1 MKQLIIFLATFFLS
15 SLMRAVTITEQ
26 QRQEALNTTR
36 TFCSL
41 ISQYSSGGSSS
52 LDLDQRIFAMSSEDM
67 EAYDNLVSHKHV
79 RFDNFLA
86 LITNKFNNKITLEY
100 SDYRIESVNPIYSYN
115 LTTTMTQ
122 PISGVSDSSYET
134 VFFSPDKLQDIYI
147 VISVKNK
154 VPALK
159 GADIDYRIIY
169 SVVTKKIMSY
179 TDSQGGFICY
189 VNAVNAI
196 SRKKYDEAFIWI
208 DKALT
213 HDRFTRKNDC
223 CVLGFYSALLLG
235 DTETARKYAQILKSP
250 YLDKLAELIP
260 YLMKMQLNQTS
271 LDLAEQLYKEDC
283 SLFSSDKTMQ
293 YRSFWAFIVAVAN
306 FNMKKYGEVLPW
318 LDDALKLNPNNNEAK
333 CMKALVLPVIPII
346 EGGTPC
352 EIYDP
357 RVMSLLKSS
366 ADGGFIQSYL
376 QLALCYLMKAEK
388 EQNDD
393 VAIND
398 MNNMNYYLDK
408 AVKANDICA
417 YIVRGILDIR
427 ISDDMTK
434 KKQGLV
440 YLKKAYQ
447 SPILEDAISSAAFA
461 AYFDF
466 LPASREELGQIIAKY
481 EREGLTSS
489 TISSDASALSHSQQ
503 NQSSGSSHP
512 QYQISSSGSSSSTH
526 PSTSTS
532 STHYNYNKPRRRRS
546 HGPFNA
552 AKTEAFGGFVMGY
565 VQKQWQQHV
574 DGESAK
580 FGFWEGHRVV
590 PGIRFGFC
598 YNPQIKYGFGVNSG
612 LNYEFYWS
620 KTNDI
625 EGYKGLMMEHVLSFP
640 FHLEY
645 RANFSKWFQLFVY
658 GGFSFDCGVLGKMVI
673 KDGSEEIYKNEKIY
687 KSDDAPDWKRFNITA
702 DYGAGFRVNNLQF
715 TAGVS
720 RGLLDMSSSSDYT
733 IKQNRPLHVDLT
745 IMF

>member
-86 LITNKFNNKITLEY
+86 LITNKFNNRITLEY

-115 LTTTMTQ
+115 LATTIGQAIPGNFATSHEELTM
-122 PISGVSDSSYET
+122 SV
-134 VFFSPDKLQDIYI
+134 DKLQDIYI

-154 VPALK
+154 VPSLR
-159 GADIDYRIIY
+159 GADYDCRIIY
-169 SVVTKKIMSY
+169 SVMTKKILSY
-179 TDSQGGFICY
+179 TDSQGGLICLA
-189 VNAVNAI
+189 NAVNAV
-196 SRKKYDEAFIWI
+196 SRKKYDEALIWI

-213 HDRFTRKNDC
+213 HDRFTHKKEC
-223 CVLGFYSALLLG
+223 CRFGFYIASLSLDFG
-235 DTETARKYAQILKSP
+235 TARKYAQLLKST
-250 YLDKLAELIP
+250 YLEKLAELFP
-260 YLMKMQLNQTS
+260 YVMNLQYNQTS
-271 LDLAEQLYKEDC
+271 LNLAKQLYKENC
-283 SLFSSDKTMQ
+283 SLFSSDELTQ
-293 YRSFWAFIVAVAN
+293 LHSIFACIVSIN
-306 FNMKKYGEVLPW
+306 NYEMENYGEVLPW
-318 LDDALKLNPNNNEAK
+318 LDEALKLNPNNNFAK
-333 CMKALVLPVIPII
+333 FMKALVLTRN
-346 EGGTPC
+346 ECGTPC
-352 EIYDP
+352 EINDP

-366 ADGGFIQSYL
+366 ADGGCVQAYL
-376 QLALCYLMKAEK
+376 ELALCYFKK
-388 EQNDD
+388 VGDEQNDD
-393 VAIND
+393 VAID
-398 MNNMNYYLDK
+398 YLNNMNYYLDK
-408 AVKANDICA
+408 AMKANNLYA
-417 YIVRGILDIR
+417 YIVRGLLDIKV
-427 ISDDMTK
+427 SDDMTK
-434 KKQGLV
+434 KKRGLA

-447 SPILEDAISSAAFA
+447 SPHLDEAINSSVFA
-461 AYFDF
+461 VYFDF

-489 TISSDASALSHSQQ
+489 TISSDASVSSHSQQ
-503 NQSSGSSHP
+503 NQSSGTSHP

-532 STHYNYNKPRRRRS
+532 STHYNYNKPRRRRC

-565 VQKQWQQHV
+565 VQKQWQQHA

-598 YNPQIKYGFGVNSG
+598 YNPQIKYGFGVNYG

-625 EGYKGLMMEHVLSFP
+625 EGYK
-640 FHLEY
+640 
-645 RANFSKWFQLFVY
+645 
-658 GGFSFDCGVLGKMVI
+658 
-673 KDGSEEIYKNEKIY
+673 
-687 KSDDAPDWKRFNITA
+687 
-702 DYGAGFRVNNLQF
+702 
-715 TAGVS
+715 VS
-720 RGLLDMSSSSDYT
+720 IPCKPY
-733 IKQNRPLHVDLT
+733 
-745 IMF
+745 

>member
-86 LITNKFNNKITLEY
+86 QITNKFNNRITLEY

-115 LTTTMTQ
+115 LTTTIAQ
-122 PISGVSDSSYET
+122 AVPGASASSFEAVSYSH
-134 VFFSPDKLQDIYI
+134 DKIQDIYI
-147 VISVKNK
+147 VISVKNR
-154 VPALK
+154 VPALR
-159 GADIDYRIIY
+159 GADNDFRIIY
-169 SVVTKKIMSY
+169 SVMTKKVLSY

-189 VNAVNAI
+189 ANAMNAM
-196 SRKKYDEAFIWI
+196 SLQKYDEAITWI

-213 HDRFTRKNDC
+213 HERFTEKKNC
-223 CVLGFYSALLLG
+223 CEFGYYCAMVYGNLDS
-235 DTETARKYAQILKSP
+235 ARKYAQMLNSS
-250 YLDKLAELIP
+250 YLVKYAELLSYIR
-260 YLMKMQLNQTS
+260 KVQFNQTT
-271 LDLAEQLYKEDC
+271 LNLAKQLYNENC
-283 SLFSSDKTMQ
+283 SLFPSDVMAEQ
-293 YRSFWAFIVAVAN
+293 HSFIATIIASIN
-306 FNMKKYGEVLPW
+306 FNMENYSEVFPW
-318 LDDALKLNPNNNEAK
+318 LDEALKLYPNNNYA
-333 CMKALVLPVIPII
+333 MHTKAIFLTCNVT
-346 EGGTPC
+346 GTSYQ
-352 EIYDP
+352 ISDP
-357 RVMSLLKSS
+357 RIISLLKTA
-366 ADGGFIQSYL
+366 ADGGWCQSYL
-376 QLALCYLMKAEK
+376 ELALCYLMKAGK

-393 VAIND
+393 AVSDAVD
-398 MNNMNYYLDK
+398 NMNYYLDK
-408 AVKANDICA
+408 AIKINNEYA
-417 YIVRGILDIR
+417 YIVRGLLDIKVL
-427 ISDDMTK
+427 DDMAK
-434 KKQGLV
+434 KKQGLA

-447 SPILEDAISSAAFA
+447 SSGLDVAINSCVFA
-461 AYFDF
+461 ADFDF
-466 LPASREELGQIIAKY
+466 LPRNREELGQIIAKY

-489 TISSDASALSHSQQ
+489 TISSDASASSHSQQ

-565 VQKQWQQHV
+565 VQKQWQQHA

-580 FGFWEGHRVV
+580 FGFWEDHRVV

-598 YNPQIKYGFGVNSG
+598 YNPQIKYGFGMNSG

-640 FHLEY
+640 LHLEY

-715 TAGVS
+715 TAGIS

-733 IKQNRPLHVDLT
+733 IKQNRPLHVDMT

>member
-1 MKQLIIFLATFFLS
+1 MKQLVIFLATFFLS

-36 TFCSL
+36 SFCSL
-41 ISQYSSGGSSS
+41 ISQYSSGGPSS

-86 LITNKFNNKITLEY
+86 LITNKFNNKIALEY

-115 LTTTMTQ
+115 FATTIGQT
-122 PISGVSDSSYET
+122 ISGNFATSHEELTMSV
-134 VFFSPDKLQDIYI
+134 DKLQDIYI

-154 VPALK
+154 VPSLR
-159 GADIDYRIIY
+159 GADYDCKIIY
-169 SVVTKKIMSY
+169 SVMTKKILSY
-179 TDSQGGFICY
+179 TDSQGGLICLA
-189 VNAVNAI
+189 NAVNAV
-196 SRKKYDEAFIWI
+196 SRKKYDEALIWI

-213 HDRFTRKNDC
+213 HDRFTHKKEC
-223 CVLGFYSALLLG
+223 CRFGFYIASLSLDFG
-235 DTETARKYAQILKSP
+235 TARKYAQLLKSP
-250 YLDKLAELIP
+250 YLEKWAELFP
-260 YLMKMQLNQTS
+260 YVIKLQYNQTS
-271 LDLAEQLYKEDC
+271 LNLAKQLYKENC
-283 SLFSSDKTMQ
+283 SLFSSDELTQ
-293 YRSFWAFIVAVAN
+293 LHSIFACIVSIN
-306 FNMKKYGEVLPW
+306 NYEMENYGEVLPW
-318 LDDALKLNPNNNEAK
+318 LDEALKLNPNNNFAK
-333 CMKALVLPVIPII
+333 FMKALVLTRN
-346 EGGTPC
+346 ECGTPC
-352 EIYDP
+352 EINDP

-366 ADGGFIQSYL
+366 ADGGCVQAYL
-376 QLALCYLMKAEK
+376 ELALCYFKK
-388 EQNDD
+388 VGDEQNDD
-393 VAIND
+393 VAID
-398 MNNMNYYLDK
+398 YLNNMNYYLDK
-408 AVKANDICA
+408 AMKTNNLYA
-417 YIVRGILDIR
+417 YIVRGLLDIKV
-427 ISDDMTK
+427 SDDMTK
-434 KKQGLV
+434 KKRGLA

-447 SPILEDAISSAAFA
+447 SPHLDEAINSSVFA
-461 AYFDF
+461 VYFDF

-489 TISSDASALSHSQQ
+489 TISSDASVSSHSQQ
-503 NQSSGSSHP
+503 NQSSGTSHP

-532 STHYNYNKPRRRRS
+532 STHYNYNKPRRRRC

-565 VQKQWQQHV
+565 VQKQWQQHA

-598 YNPQIKYGFGVNSG
+598 YNPQIKYGFGMNSG

-640 FHLEY
+640 LHLEY

-715 TAGVS
+715 TAGIS

-733 IKQNRPLHVDLT
+733 IKQNRPLHVDMT

>member
-15 SLMRAVTITEQ
+15 SLMHAVTITEQ

-67 EAYDNLVSHKHV
+67 EAYDNLVSHRHV

-100 SDYRIESVNPIYSYN
+100 SDYRIESVNPIYSYSMVTSAPVILQNN
-115 LTTTMTQ
+115 LTSYDWNT
-122 PISGVSDSSYET
+122 VSA
-134 VFFSPDKLQDIYI
+134 DKLQDIYI
-147 VISVKNK
+147 IISVKNK
-154 VPALK
+154 VPSLR
-159 GADIDYRIIY
+159 GADHDYKIIY
-169 SVVTKKIMSY
+169 SVMTKKIMSY
-179 TDSQGGFICY
+179 TDSQGGLICFA
-189 VNAVNAI
+189 NAMYAM
-196 SRKKYDEAFIWI
+196 SSKKYEETFAWI

-213 HDRFTRKNDC
+213 HERFTAKKEC
-223 CVLGFYSALLLG
+223 YMLGYHCALLSG
-235 DTETARKYAQILKSP
+235 DIGRVRKYAQLLNSP
-250 YLDKLAELIP
+250 YLVKLADLWFYII
-260 YLMKMQLNQTS
+260 KSQFNQTT
-271 LDLAEQLYKEDC
+271 LNLAKQLYKEKC
-283 SLFSSDKTMQ
+283 SLFSSYAMAEV
-293 YRSFWAFIVAVAN
+293 RSSLALFVVVCNAE
-306 FNMKKYGEVLPW
+306 MKNYGEVLHW
-318 LDDALKLNPNNNEAK
+318 YDEALKWNPNNNYAK
-333 CMKALVLPVIPII
+333 YGKALCLTTS
-346 EGGTPC
+346 ECGTRC

-366 ADGGFIQSYL
+366 ADGGFIPSYL
-376 QLALCYLMKAEK
+376 ELALCYMQKAVI

-393 VAIND
+393 DAIDNL
-398 MNNMNYYLDK
+398 NNANYYLDK
-408 AVKANDICA
+408 ALKENHIYA
-417 YIVRGILDIR
+417 YVVRGIWDIR

-434 KKQGLV
+434 KKQGLS
-440 YLKKAYQ
+440 YLKKAHQ
-447 SPILEDAISSAAFA
+447 SPNLDEAIPAFA
-461 AYFDF
+461 ENFDF
-466 LPASREELGQIIAKY
+466 LPSSREELGQIIAKY

-489 TISSDASALSHSQQ
+489 TISSDASASSHSQQ

-565 VQKQWQQHV
+565 VQKQWQQHA

-673 KDGSEEIYKNEKIY
+673 KDGSEEIYKNENIY